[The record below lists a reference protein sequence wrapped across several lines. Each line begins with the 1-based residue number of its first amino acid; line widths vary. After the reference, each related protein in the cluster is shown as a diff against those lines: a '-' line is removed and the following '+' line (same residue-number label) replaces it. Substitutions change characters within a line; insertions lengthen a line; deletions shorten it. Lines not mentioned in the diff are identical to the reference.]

1 MVAGVVVVVV
11 VGMHVVPSGCS
22 NIACGET
29 CVALE
34 RAPDQQGAVLALT
47 LATWN
52 QV

>member
-11 VGMHVVPSGCS
+11 GEHVAPSECS
-22 NIACGET
+22 NIACGEM

-34 RAPDQQGAVLALT
+34 RAPEQQGAVLSLT
-47 LATWN
+47 QVTWN